1 MPQNLCPANARRSPR
16 SFKRRI
22 HNPSNQRPA
31 RNLRTFVLASLHFL
45 LGCVET
51 LHLPAR
57 RQSQFQGITTMNRI
71 TILILLVG
79 FIPSMK
85 TAFLTD
91 NYLSLF
97 DLSFAFLFFLLG
109 TAVQEALDRRCKW
122 IGFRNESKPQNA
134 CTGLKSALAL
144 ILNKEI

>member
-1 MPQNLCPANARRSPR
+1 MPQNLCPANARRSWR
-16 SFKRRI
+16 SFTRRI
-22 HNPSNQRPA
+22 QALSNRRPA
-31 RNLRTFVLASLHFL
+31 RNLQSVVPASLHFL
-45 LGCVET
+45 LGYIET

-57 RQSQFQGITTMNRI
+57 CQSQFQGITAMRRI
-71 TILILLVG
+71 TILILLIG

-97 DLSFAFLFFLLG
+97 DLSFAFLCFLLG

-122 IGFRNESKPQNA
+122 IEFRNESKPQNA
-134 CTGLKSALAL
+134 CTALKSALTL
-144 ILNKEI
+144 ILNKE

>member
-1 MPQNLCPANARRSPR
+1 MPQNLRPTNARRSRR
-16 SFKRRI
+16 SFTRRI
-22 HNPSNQRPA
+22 QTLSHRRTA
-31 RNLRTFVLASLHFL
+31 RNLQSVVSASLHFL
-45 LGCVET
+45 LGYIET

-57 RQSQFQGITTMNRI
+57 CQSQFQGITTMNRI

-97 DLSFAFLFFLLG
+97 DLSFAFLCFLLG

-122 IGFRNESKPQNA
+122 IEFRNESKPQNA
-134 CTGLKSALAL
+134 HSALKSALAL
-144 ILNKEI
+144 ILNKE